1 MTQSDWQELYKAALL
16 EFDAAQLPVRI
27 DAARDAMHQRLT
39 NERESLSK
47 REFDD
52 IQYALR
58 ILSMLSKQA
67 A

>member
-16 EFDAAQLPVRI
+16 ELDPILLPMRI
-27 DAARDAMHQRLT
+27 DAARNAMRNRLT

-52 IQYALR
+52 IQNALR
-58 ILSMLSKQA
+58 MLSFLLKDA